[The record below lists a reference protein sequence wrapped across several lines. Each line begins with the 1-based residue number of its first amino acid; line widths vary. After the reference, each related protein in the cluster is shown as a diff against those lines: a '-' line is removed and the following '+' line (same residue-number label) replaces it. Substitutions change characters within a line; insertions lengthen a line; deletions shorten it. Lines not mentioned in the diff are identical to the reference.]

1 MNSVHIAAAF
11 PAQNLNTFK
20 ANTAGN
26 NGTLIAVILDES
38 GSMGSCRDATISG
51 FNEFVQGQRAATG
64 AGEAYLSLIKF
75 DAPQIKT
82 VYENVNV
89 QEVAP
94 LSHATYTP
102 NGGTNLMD
110 AIGQTLSRINQLL
123 SVHAEAD
130 RPGVLVVIITDGAEN
145 ASRVYSGEQIKSM
158 VKTAEASDW
167 TFTFLGAN
175 VDAFHMGSTFG
186 MNASN
191 TINYA
196 TTSMAATMGVLNEAA
211 VKVRSAKMAGV
222 HTQALYASNT
232 MYSDSDRTKTM
243 GG

>member
-1 MNSVHIAAAF
+1 MNNVHIAAAF

-20 ANTAGN
+20 ANTAGS

-38 GSMGSCRDATISG
+38 GSMGSCRDATIAG
-51 FNEFVQGQRAATG
+51 FNEFVQGQSSATG
-64 AGEAYLSLIKF
+64 AGEAYLSLVKF

-89 QEVAP
+89 KQVAP
-94 LSHATYTP
+94 LSLTTYTP

-110 AIGQTLSRINQLL
+110 AIGQTLNRINQLL
-123 SVHAEAD
+123 SAHEQAD

-145 ASRVYSGEQIKSM
+145 ASREFSGEQIKSM
-158 VKTAEASDW
+158 VKAAETADW

-175 VDAFHMGSTFG
+175 VDSFHMGSTFG

-191 TINYA
+191 TVNYSTA
-196 TTSMAATMGVLNEAA
+196 SMGATMGVLSEAA
-211 VKVRSAKMAGV
+211 VRVRSAKMKGV
-222 HTQALYASNT
+222 STEELYASAQ
-232 MYSDSDRTKTM
+232 MYSDADRSKTM
-243 GG
+243 GS

>member
-1 MNSVHIAAAF
+1 MNNVHIAAAF

-38 GSMGSCRDATISG
+38 GSMGSCRDATIAG

-75 DAPQIKT
+75 DAPHIKT

-89 QEVAP
+89 KEVAP

-110 AIGQTLSRINQLL
+110 AIGQTLNRINQLL
-123 SVHAEAD
+123 SAHAQAD

-145 ASRVYSGEQIKSM
+145 ASREYSGEQIKEM
-158 VKTAEASDW
+158 VKTAEAADW

-191 TINYA
+191 SVNYSTA
-196 TTSMAATMGVLNEAA
+196 SMAATMGVLNEAT
-211 VKVRSAKMAGV
+211 VRVRSAKSAGI
-222 HTQALYASNT
+222 HTSEIYSQS
-232 MYSDSDRTKTM
+232 MYTDADRSKTM
-243 GG
+243 GS